1 MMLIMILLFVAFLLL
16 TIGQLAGGSSVLLA
30 IGGWFGIA
38 TAVVAWYTALAG
50 LLRSMNSPYQLPMG
64 WVR

>member
-1 MMLIMILLFVAFLLL
+1 MILLFVAFLFL
-16 TIGQLAGGSSVLLA
+16 TIGQLAGANSVLLA

>member
-1 MMLIMILLFVAFLLL
+1 MALLCVVAEQRDKLP
-16 TIGQLAGGSSVLLA
+16 LA

-50 LLRSMNSPYQLPMG
+50 LLRSMSSPYQLPMG
-64 WVR
+64 WVH